1 MELSFN
7 HFKNVQDVD
16 CYLCNP
22 DRSLLSVIPARAR
35 NFILRFNTLS
45 EFTCEVPKYVINA
58 KGDLYEHP
66 YYDYIQTRRLIN
78 VDKIGWFKIVE
89 AVETENGNGTSKSVR
104 AESCESTFKEVGFA
118 IENRVYKF
126 YDELDEED
134 ESYNPLNEE
143 AMPSVVG
150 QLYKQLGICCDLS
163 VGDIT
168 PTVDYRDWTI
178 IWIEPMLKYGHTVT
192 DEEGNT
198 IEYKTCRT
206 LNENVESFG
215 YDFMT
220 SDVSQAF
227 QVFFE
232 FDFAHHAIKVKS
244 TSKVAEKTDIYLSF
258 DNVMKELSTTENSQ
272 DIVTVL
278 TCEGTNLGIN
288 SVNPMGTNYIC
299 DFSYYMG
306 NKEKGYPWMSQAL
319 TDKIEA
325 WKDKVSDNEDSYAEL
340 VEKLQELYEKKTAL
354 ESKKTL
360 IDKELLVI
368 KKAADDYAANS
379 YLATSPV
386 DVENVETGEKSL
398 ASDSVY
404 YTQEFNPEGERKFKI
419 YKKAPVYT
427 AIYDEDGEKIDSNY
441 VFADED
447 YLYEVN
453 KLSELSFEDEIKETD
468 EPSLYFMDGDNRSY
482 CKIIYGLEVQDAS
495 TVLYSIKGF
504 VRYAPYCNAGVW
516 QSIRETEQ
524 RTIDA
529 DIETEQTAIDAK
541 LAEMKAIS
549 DQCNILNFFSD
560 NTTLLKELRCYWVD
574 GKYTNDTL
582 KGLDGDTVAENLSLS
597 KELMDAGKIEL
608 ARVAQPRFSFT
619 VTSANFLKM
628 PQFAK
633 FAEQLAMGK
642 VVTVEKNEDTRYNAS
657 LTEMS
662 FSLDESDTFSLTFSN
677 SLKLTDWGFTYADL
691 FKSVSDTSRAV
702 QANWTNLM
710 EYSQEKETI
719 SNLLIN
725 SLDRTLRAG
734 LDNAY
739 NQEFI
744 VDTSGILGRKFKNDN
759 TAYENEQLR
768 IINNVIMFTDD
779 NWQTASAALGK
790 VTYVDPMDSSKSITK
805 YGLVAEAIV
814 GKLLM
819 GENLYIGDGDGYV
832 TIDSNGIKIY
842 DKNDKEKTKPI
853 FVASKE
859 GLSFTG
865 YATTDQLEAN
875 SKFLA
880 DFLGE
885 YSGTLA
891 EFEEGLQSQIDSKA
905 ETWHQNSDPSTSWN
919 SDEKT
924 AHDGDLWFCT
934 AEIKDEDGTTVLFRE
949 NATYLWNGTSWVEQE
964 APKAV
969 FDAIDGKA
977 QIFVND
983 PKSTTAPKP
992 QPPFN
997 IGDLWVQGGSGD
1009 ILRCKQKNESTS
1021 DYTISD
1027 YWESASK
1034 YTDDTT
1040 ANKALEVT
1048 TEFSIDKVNNL
1059 IKMASKTL
1067 YLHSNQFIID
1077 TDNLKFN
1084 VDGDGKLE
1092 ITGSVIATGG
1102 EIGGFSIDDNNL
1114 VVTNENK
1121 TKTFSILQNDDEYDF
1136 CLKAVSDYRSNNGI
1150 CVSSAV
1156 FPGGISI
1163 KSIWGDGSVADT
1175 VLHTVAY
1182 PMIELR
1188 EFENE
1193 SVRSLSVSSVGS
1205 LVKQGTLECDNDRGI
1220 VYTTTSEALCIEDKE
1235 SYFGMQHC
1243 FGSDY
1248 FSGMIPSIGKSKDYQ
1263 GNAIPLD
1270 TTLTFVGSK
1279 VECIDKLP
1287 ETRLTPKVYAP
1298 LYVGEVYSNKHK
1310 IGGISETEELKDD
1323 TSRWSWNK
1331 IFLGDA
1337 VIISLRYNNTI
1348 SGDNKVSIN
1357 LSTLGVSSVYS
1368 VTATAIET
1376 ESASSYHGPVLT
1388 YVDGKKIYFYNDDG
1402 QIDGVYAT
1410 IIGK

>member
-45 EFTCEVPKYVINA
+45 EFTCEVPKYVSNA
-58 KGDLYEHP
+58 NGDLYEHP

-89 AVETENGNGTSKSVR
+89 AVETDSGNGASKSIR

-126 YDELDEED
+126 YDELDEKD

-168 PTVDYRDWTI
+168 PTVDYKDWTI

-192 DEEGNT
+192 DEDGNT

-232 FDFAHHAIKVKS
+232 FDFAHHAIKIKS
-244 TSKVAEKTDIYLSF
+244 TSKVAEMTDIYLSF
-258 DNVMKELSTTENSQ
+258 DNVMKELATTENSQ

-306 NKEKGYPWMSQAL
+306 SDENGYPWMSKAL
-319 TDKIEA
+319 TDKINA
-325 WKDKVSDNEDSYAEL
+325 WKKTVSDNEDSYAGL
-340 VEKLQELYEKKTAL
+340 VENLQELYEKKTAL

-360 IDKELLVI
+360 IDFEVKDI
-368 KKAADDYAANS
+368 KVASEQYTQNTN
-379 YLATSPV
+379 LATSPIA
-386 DVENVETGEKSL
+386 VETVQAGEYSL
-398 ASDSVY
+398 SEDSVFKDAPFSDEK
-404 YTQEFNPEGERKFKI
+404 TIEGGWKI
-419 YKKAPVYT
+419 YEDAPIYTGGVYVFKTNEGKVLT
-427 AIYDEDGEKIDSNY
+427 AIAEGNTLKEC
-441 VFADED
+441 FG
-447 YLYEVN
+447 
-453 KLSELSFEDEIKETD
+453 SFKTPPKE
-468 EPSLYFMDGDNRSY
+468 LYFMDGDTQSY
-482 CKIIYGLEVQDAS
+482 CKALQGT
-495 TVLYSIKGF
+495 TVNKTNPDNPVATYFVNGFTRITPYSK
-504 VRYAPYCNAGVW
+504 AGVW

-524 RTIDA
+524 RAIDA
-529 DIETEQTAIDAK
+529 EIEVEQTAIDTK

-549 DQCNILNFFSD
+549 DQCNILSFFSGAD
-560 NTTLLKELRCYWVD
+560 NANLLKELRCYWVD

-597 KELMDAGKIEL
+597 KELMEAGKVEL
-608 ARVAQPRFSFT
+608 QRVAQPRFTFT

-628 PQFAK
+628 PQFQK
-633 FAEQLAMGK
+633 FAQQLEMGRS
-642 VVTVEKNEDTRYNAS
+642 VTVEKNESTRYEAA

-662 FSLDESDTFSLTFSN
+662 FSLDESDTFSLVFSN

-702 QANWTNLM
+702 QSNWTNLM
-710 EYSQEKETI
+710 EYSREKETI

-739 NQEFI
+739 NQEFV

-759 TAYENEQLR
+759 TAYEKEQLR
-768 IINNVIMFTDD
+768 IINNVIMFTND

-832 TIDSNGIKIY
+832 TINSKGIEILNEAK
-842 DKNDKEKTKPI
+842 KTVFKATNDGSLT
-853 FVASKE
+853 VS
-859 GLSFTG
+859 G
-865 YATTDQLEAN
+865 YATIGDLEAN
-875 SKFLA
+875 YEVLE
-880 DFLGE
+880 DFLGG
-885 YSGTLA
+885 YSGTLS
-891 EFEEGLQSQIDSKA
+891 EFRQDLQSQIDNKA
-905 ETWHQNSDPSTSWN
+905 ETWYQGSDPSTSWN

-924 AHDGDLWFCT
+924 AHNGDLWFCT
-934 AEIKDEDGTTVLFRE
+934 AEIKDEDGITVLYHK
-949 NATYLWNGTSWVEQE
+949 NATYRWNGTTWVEQE

-969 FDAIDGKA
+969 FDAIDGKN

-983 PKSTTAPKP
+983 PSNTAAPKP

-1021 DYTISD
+1021 NYTISD
-1027 YWESASK
+1027 YWEPASK
-1034 YTDDTT
+1034 YTDDT
-1040 ANKALEVT
+1040 KADEALGVT
-1048 TEFSIDKVNNL
+1048 TEFEVDKVNEL
-1059 IKMASKTL
+1059 IKMKSKTL
-1067 YLHSNQFIID
+1067 YLEGAKLVID
-1077 TDNLKFN
+1077 TDNLKLNAGNSNQLVIDTDNLKLN
-1084 VDGDGKLE
+1084 VAREGELKITGLITATEGQFGNLLIVNNYVKASIEDFKVSAGTSVLQADGSYELFLLVNSVEEKQFATKCNVKIRVDARDFYSNSDIVCSEYHNVVVEAGILSTGITIDVTEIETGNSGLIFYTCEVVEVSGGDGYY
-1092 ITGSVIATGG
+1092 I
-1102 EIGGFSIDDNNL
+1102 
-1114 VVTNENK
+1114 
-1121 TKTFSILQNDDEYDF
+1121 
-1136 CLKAVSDYRSNNGI
+1136 
-1150 CVSSAV
+1150 
-1156 FPGGISI
+1156 
-1163 KSIWGDGSVADT
+1163 
-1175 VLHTVAY
+1175 
-1182 PMIELR
+1182 
-1188 EFENE
+1188 
-1193 SVRSLSVSSVGS
+1193 
-1205 LVKQGTLECDNDRGI
+1205 
-1220 VYTTTSEALCIEDKE
+1220 TTSEKKDSCLSDNFGLYLGIDGISVGGKNRKYAQEGSGEMFCATSDGKVYCTELKTTGAAHVNSLFIGNK
-1235 SYFGMQHC
+1235 YFTWPEVASVDFINNSILINAIDIGDAKIILVEYDRDINAGET
-1243 FGSDY
+1243 FTFDASKY
-1248 FSGMIPSIGKSKDYQ
+1248 LSGIYGLSVVPRNGASVLNINVGKSEEY
-1263 GNAIPLD
+1263 P
-1270 TTLTFVGSK
+1270 
-1279 VECIDKLP
+1279 
-1287 ETRLTPKVYAP
+1287 YA
-1298 LYVGEVYSNKHK
+1298 GKN
-1310 IGGISETEELKDD
+1310 
-1323 TSRWSWNK
+1323 
-1331 IFLGDA
+1331 
-1337 VIISLRYNNTI
+1337 
-1348 SGDNKVSIN
+1348 VSI
-1357 LSTLGVSSVYS
+1357 TPR
-1368 VTATAIET
+1368 E
-1376 ESASSYHGPVLT
+1376 
-1388 YVDGKKIYFYNDDG
+1388 KITGLYL
-1402 QIDGVYAT
+1402 T
-1410 IIGK
+1410 IIGAQ

>member
-45 EFTCEVPKYVINA
+45 EFTCEVPKYVSNA

-168 PTVDYRDWTI
+168 PTVDYGDWTI
-178 IWIEPMLKYGHTVT
+178 IWIEDDLKYSTSKDT
-192 DEEGNT
+192 N
-198 IEYKTCRT
+198 ICRT

-360 IDKELLVI
+360 IDKEVFVI
-368 KKAADDYAANS
+368 KKAADDYVANPNT
-379 YLATSPV
+379 ATSPV
-386 DVENVETGEKSL
+386 DVEIVKTGEYSL
-398 ASDSVY
+398 AANSV
-404 YTQEFNPEGERKFKI
+404 FANSAFKDDVEI
-419 YKKAPVYT
+419 SGGWKVYEKAP
-427 AIYDEDGEKIDSNY
+427 IYIDGAYAYKSREGNEYKPLASGDT
-441 VFADED
+441 
-447 YLYEVN
+447 
-453 KLSELSFEDEIKETD
+453 LSDCFSLIGIPTKD
-468 EPSLYFMDGDNRSY
+468 LYFSDGDTQSY
-482 CKIIYGLEVQDAS
+482 CELLQGTTIDKTDPENPNATYFVD
-495 TVLYSIKGF
+495 GF
-504 VRYAPYCNAGVW
+504 TRFAPYSRAGIW
-516 QSIRETEQ
+516 QSTRENEQ
-524 RTIDA
+524 RTVDTE
-529 DIETEQTAIDAK
+529 IETEQTAIDAK

-549 DQCNILNFFSD
+549 DECNILSFFSGAD
-560 NTTLLKELRCYWVD
+560 NANLLKELRCYWVD

-597 KELMDAGKIEL
+597 KELMEAGKVEL
-608 ARVAQPRFSFT
+608 QRVAQPRFTFT

-628 PQFAK
+628 PQFQK
-633 FAEQLAMGK
+633 FAQQLEMGRS
-642 VVTVEKNEDTRYNAS
+642 VTVEKNESTRYEAA

-768 IINNVIMFTDD
+768 IINNVIMFTND

-805 YGLVAEAIV
+805 YGVVAEAIV

-832 TIDSNGIKIY
+832 TINSKGIEILNEAK
-842 DKNDKEKTKPI
+842 KTVFKATNDGSLT
-853 FVASKE
+853 VS
-859 GLSFTG
+859 G
-865 YATTDQLEAN
+865 YATIGDLLEVNKELGEFKVSVESTYATNSELKDLSNQYATLALSLEGFEVTVSQTYMTITTANNTYLSQGDAEENYLTKNDASETYTLQTAFNQTASGFTQSITRIEGDVTTLESEISQCVKTDENGNVETVITITSNILTIDTDYFKLSPDGTIEASGGLIGGLNLNAGEIFSEDGFSLSSLGISFNKESAKLTIGDTVLYCDEDKSTYITASGLLYIKGGDSSYIALNTHSEGEEKEYTANIEVYGTDNKIYVRVKVSDTLLNTTIFRIRWEAMTMNILGTYDHIETGGIDFTIAKGSQYSSWCRMGGDFVDTYYAGLFQANFKNVMDGFNDGDRISLKNLWDCTESIPHVLQSDGSTFAFSQQTSSIIQIQGALHPSETEKYDLGTNDLKWNDIYAN
-875 SKFLA
+875 SVIQTSDRNKKNSITDLTEIYSQLFDNLRPVVFKF
-880 DFLGE
+880 
-885 YSGTLA
+885 
-891 EFEEGLQSQIDSKA
+891 
-905 ETWHQNSDPSTSWN
+905 N
-919 SDEKT
+919 
-924 AHDGDLWFCT
+924 
-934 AEIKDEDGTTVLFRE
+934 
-949 NATYLWNGTSWVEQE
+949 NGTSGRLHTGFIAQE
-964 APKAV
+964 IEEV
-969 FDAIDGKA
+969 MH
-977 QIFVND
+977 
-983 PKSTTAPKP
+983 
-992 QPPFN
+992 N
-997 IGDLWVQGGSGD
+997 IGLSTQDFAAL
-1009 ILRCKQKNESTS
+1009 CKKE
-1021 DYTISD
+1021 
-1027 YWESASK
+1027 
-1034 YTDDTT
+1034 DDTGYG
-1040 ANKALEVT
+1040 LRYG
-1048 TEFSIDKVNNL
+1048 EFI
-1059 IKMASKTL
+1059 
-1067 YLHSNQFIID
+1067 
-1077 TDNLKFN
+1077 
-1084 VDGDGKLE
+1084 
-1092 ITGSVIATGG
+1092 
-1102 EIGGFSIDDNNL
+1102 
-1114 VVTNENK
+1114 
-1121 TKTFSILQNDDEYDF
+1121 
-1136 CLKAVSDYRSNNGI
+1136 
-1150 CVSSAV
+1150 
-1156 FPGGISI
+1156 
-1163 KSIWGDGSVADT
+1163 
-1175 VLHTVAY
+1175 
-1182 PMIELR
+1182 
-1188 EFENE
+1188 
-1193 SVRSLSVSSVGS
+1193 
-1205 LVKQGTLECDNDRGI
+1205 
-1220 VYTTTSEALCIEDKE
+1220 ALCVNEI
-1235 SYFGMQHC
+1235 Q
-1243 FGSDY
+1243 
-1248 FSGMIPSIGKSKDYQ
+1248 
-1263 GNAIPLD
+1263 
-1270 TTLTFVGSK
+1270 
-1279 VECIDKLP
+1279 KL
-1287 ETRLTPKVYAP
+1287 K
-1298 LYVGEVYSNKHK
+1298 K
-1310 IGGISETEELKDD
+1310 ELKEI
-1323 TSRWSWNK
+1323 RN
-1331 IFLGDA
+1331 
-1337 VIISLRYNNTI
+1337 
-1348 SGDNKVSIN
+1348 
-1357 LSTLGVSSVYS
+1357 
-1368 VTATAIET
+1368 ET
-1376 ESASSYHGPVLT
+1376 
-1388 YVDGKKIYFYNDDG
+1388 
-1402 QIDGVYAT
+1402 
-1410 IIGK
+1410 

>member
-45 EFTCEVPKYVINA
+45 EFTCEVPKYVSNA

-168 PTVDYRDWTI
+168 PTVDYGDWTI
-178 IWIEPMLKYGHTVT
+178 IWIEDDLKYSTSKDT
-192 DEEGNT
+192 N
-198 IEYKTCRT
+198 ICRT

-360 IDKELLVI
+360 IDKEVFVI
-368 KKAADDYAANS
+368 KKAADDYVANPNT
-379 YLATSPV
+379 ATSPV
-386 DVENVETGEKSL
+386 DVEIVKTGEYSL
-398 ASDSVY
+398 AANSV
-404 YTQEFNPEGERKFKI
+404 FANSAFKDDVEI
-419 YKKAPVYT
+419 SGGWKVYEKAP
-427 AIYDEDGEKIDSNY
+427 IYIDGAYAYKSREGNEYKPLASGDT
-441 VFADED
+441 
-447 YLYEVN
+447 
-453 KLSELSFEDEIKETD
+453 LSDCFSLIGIPTKD
-468 EPSLYFMDGDNRSY
+468 LYFSDGDTQSY
-482 CKIIYGLEVQDAS
+482 CELLQGTTIDKTDPENPNATYFVD
-495 TVLYSIKGF
+495 GF
-504 VRYAPYCNAGVW
+504 TRFAPYSRAGIW
-516 QSIRETEQ
+516 QSTRENEQ
-524 RTIDA
+524 RTVDTE
-529 DIETEQTAIDAK
+529 IETEQTAIDAK

-549 DQCNILNFFSD
+549 DECNILSFFSGAD
-560 NTTLLKELRCYWVD
+560 NANLLKELRCYWVD

-597 KELMDAGKIEL
+597 KELMEAGKVEL
-608 ARVAQPRFSFT
+608 QRVAQPRFTFT

-628 PQFAK
+628 PQFQK
-633 FAEQLAMGK
+633 FAQQLEMGRS
-642 VVTVEKNEDTRYNAS
+642 VTVEKNESTRYEAA

-744 VDTSGILGRKFKNDN
+744 VDTSGVLGRKFKNDN

-768 IINNVIMFTDD
+768 IINNVIMFTND

-819 GENLYIGDGDGYV
+819 GENLYIGDGDGFV
-832 TIDSNGIKIY
+832 TINSKGIEILNEAKQTVF
-842 DKNDKEKTKPI
+842 KATNDGSLM
-853 FVASKE
+853 VS
-859 GLSFTG
+859 G
-865 YATTDQLEAN
+865 YATIGDLEAN
-875 SKFLA
+875 YEVLE
-880 DFLGE
+880 DFLGG
-885 YSGTLA
+885 YSGTLS
-891 EFEEGLQSQIDSKA
+891 EFRQGLQSQIDNKA
-905 ETWHQNSDPSTSWN
+905 ETWYQDSDPSTGWN

-924 AHDGDLWFCT
+924 AHNGDLWFCT
-934 AEIKDEDGTTVLFRE
+934 AEIKDEDGITILYHK
-949 NATYLWNGTSWVEQE
+949 NATYRWNGTS
-964 APKAV
+964 
-969 FDAIDGKA
+969 
-977 QIFVND
+977 
-983 PKSTTAPKP
+983 T
-992 QPPFN
+992 
-997 IGDLWVQGGSGD
+997 LWVDQ
-1009 ILRCKQKNESTS
+1009 
-1021 DYTISD
+1021 
-1027 YWESASK
+1027 
-1034 YTDDTT
+1034 
-1040 ANKALEVT
+1040 
-1048 TEFSIDKVNNL
+1048 
-1059 IKMASKTL
+1059 
-1067 YLHSNQFIID
+1067 
-1077 TDNLKFN
+1077 
-1084 VDGDGKLE
+1084 
-1092 ITGSVIATGG
+1092 
-1102 EIGGFSIDDNNL
+1102 
-1114 VVTNENK
+1114 
-1121 TKTFSILQNDDEYDF
+1121 
-1136 CLKAVSDYRSNNGI
+1136 
-1150 CVSSAV
+1150 
-1156 FPGGISI
+1156 
-1163 KSIWGDGSVADT
+1163 
-1175 VLHTVAY
+1175 
-1182 PMIELR
+1182 
-1188 EFENE
+1188 
-1193 SVRSLSVSSVGS
+1193 
-1205 LVKQGTLECDNDRGI
+1205 
-1220 VYTTTSEALCIEDKE
+1220 
-1235 SYFGMQHC
+1235 
-1243 FGSDY
+1243 
-1248 FSGMIPSIGKSKDYQ
+1248 
-1263 GNAIPLD
+1263 
-1270 TTLTFVGSK
+1270 
-1279 VECIDKLP
+1279 
-1287 ETRLTPKVYAP
+1287 
-1298 LYVGEVYSNKHK
+1298 
-1310 IGGISETEELKDD
+1310 
-1323 TSRWSWNK
+1323 
-1331 IFLGDA
+1331 
-1337 VIISLRYNNTI
+1337 
-1348 SGDNKVSIN
+1348 
-1357 LSTLGVSSVYS
+1357 
-1368 VTATAIET
+1368 
-1376 ESASSYHGPVLT
+1376 
-1388 YVDGKKIYFYNDDG
+1388 
-1402 QIDGVYAT
+1402 
-1410 IIGK
+1410 